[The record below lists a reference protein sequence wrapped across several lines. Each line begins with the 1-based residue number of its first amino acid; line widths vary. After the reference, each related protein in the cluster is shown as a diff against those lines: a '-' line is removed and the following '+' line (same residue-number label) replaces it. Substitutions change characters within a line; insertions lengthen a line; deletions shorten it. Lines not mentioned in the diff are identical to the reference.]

1 VRKRLFF
8 LLPLSAFCFVGLE
21 IAGAAMPHQA
31 AKPPSHP
38 QVTPQVQPPLP
49 QMPPQAAPQLPSRP
63 TLGVV
68 VLDAAHGGPDAG
80 ARGSTGIE
88 ESDVTL
94 AYARAIRPVLEAQ
107 GFRVIETRQ
116 DNEDPSFD
124 DRSATANAQLGAIFI
139 TLHVSSTGT
148 PGQVR
153 VYSEPQPAGANA
165 SEPLAPGAASGQA
178 PRTFSML
185 NFPAHN
191 GLLPWDEAQKPYAGA
206 SRRLAELMQ
215 AMMSQKFPATS
226 STPYAAQV
234 RQLRTV
240 GEPAIAIEVSSVS
253 VTSAS
258 QLIGMGHDLA
268 QTIAR
273 CATAFRP
280 IYDAGAR

>member
-1 VRKRLFF
+1 
-8 LLPLSAFCFVGLE
+8 
-21 IAGAAMPHQA
+21 MPHQA
-31 AKPPSHP
+31 PRPPSHP
-38 QVTPQVQPPLP
+38 ETTPQVQPPLP
-49 QMPPQAAPQLPSRP
+49 QMPPQAAPQMPSRP
-63 TLGVV
+63 TLSAV

-88 ESDVTL
+88 ESDITL
-94 AYARAIRPVLEAQ
+94 AYARVIRPALEAQ

-116 DNEDPSFD
+116 DNDDPSFD

-153 VYSEPQPAGANA
+153 VYSEPLPAGATA
-165 SEPLAPGAASGQA
+165 SEPSAPGATPEQA
-178 PRTFSML
+178 PRSFSML
-185 NFPAHN
+185 SFPAHN
-191 GLLPWDEAQKPYAGA
+191 GLLPWDEAQQPYAGA

-215 AMMSQKFPATS
+215 AMLSQKFPSTS
-226 STPYAAQV
+226 SMPYTAQV

-240 GEPAIAIEVSSVS
+240 AAPAIAIEVSSVS

-258 QLIGMGHDLA
+258 QLTGMGHDLA
-268 QTIAR
+268 ETVAR

-280 IYDAGAR
+280 IYDAGVR